1 MKSAIHQG
9 AEVLVAEDTQASAVS
24 WAAIIAGAVAAAAM
38 SLVLLALGAGF
49 GFTSVSLWSANE
61 QTASTF
67 GIAAALWL
75 VVVQW
80 LSSAF
85 GGYLAGRLRTKW
97 VGIHGDEVLFRDTAH
112 GLLTWALATVVTA
125 TLLVGAGSSIVG
137 AGTRAAATV
146 ASGAAQGAAQGAVAQ
161 EASSMTDPTGYLL
174 DTLFRPASPG
184 TPSQPA
190 TGQVGSPTGGAERD
204 VRAESARILAQ
215 GVAKGSIPDADRTYL
230 AQLVASQTGLR
241 VEEAQKRVDDVIAQA
256 RSAQTE
262 VVQALDTARKAAGQL
277 AFFTAFSL
285 VIGAFV
291 AAAAGAFGGRQ
302 RDYV

>member
-1 MKSAIHQG
+1 MNTAIDRG
-9 AEVLVAEDTQASAVS
+9 VEVIVPDAQASAVS

-38 SLVLLALGAGF
+38 SLILLALGAGF
-49 GFTSVSLWSANE
+49 GFTSVSPWTANE

-97 VGIHGDEVLFRDTAH
+97 VGIHGDEVFFRDTAH

-125 TLLVGAGSSIVG
+125 TLLLGAGSSIVG

-146 ASGAAQGAAQGAVAQ
+146 AGGAAQGAAQGAVQ
-161 EASSMTDPTGYLL
+161 DASSMTDPTGYLL
-174 DTLFRPASPG
+174 DILFRPASPG

-204 VRAESARILAQ
+204 VRAESARIFAQ
-215 GVAKGSIPDADRTYL
+215 GVAKGNISDADRTYL
-230 AQLVASQTGLR
+230 AQLVASQTGLS

-262 VVQALDTARKAAGQL
+262 VVQALDAARKAAAQL

-285 VIGAFV
+285 LIGAFV

>member
-1 MKSAIHQG
+1 MNSTIHQG

-24 WAAIIAGAVAAAAM
+24 WAAIIAGAVGAAAM
-38 SLVLLALGAGF
+38 SLILLALGAGF
-49 GFTSVSLWSANE
+49 GFTSVSPWTANE

-97 VGIHGDEVLFRDTAH
+97 AGIHGDEVFFRDTAH
-112 GLLTWALATVVTA
+112 GVLTWALATVVTA
-125 TLLVGAGSSIVG
+125 TLLIGAGSSIVG

-146 ASGAAQGAAQGAVAQ
+146 AGGAAQGAAQGAVQ
-161 EASSMTDPTGYLL
+161 DASSMTDPTGYLL
-174 DTLFRPASPG
+174 DILFRPASPA
-184 TPSQPA
+184 TPGQPT
-190 TGQVGSPTGGAERD
+190 TGQVGSPTD

-215 GVAKGSIPDADRTYL
+215 GAVKGNIPDADRTYL
-230 AQLVASQTGLR
+230 AQLVASQTGLG

-262 VVQALDTARKAAGQL
+262 VVQALDAARKGAAQL

-285 VIGAFV
+285 LIGAFV